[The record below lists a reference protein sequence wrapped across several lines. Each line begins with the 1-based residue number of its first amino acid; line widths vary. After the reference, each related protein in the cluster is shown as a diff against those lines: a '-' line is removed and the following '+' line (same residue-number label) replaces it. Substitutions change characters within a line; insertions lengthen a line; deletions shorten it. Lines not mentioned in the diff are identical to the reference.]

1 MQEIYSDNKGRQKMS
16 SLSALFKRKKP
27 KYEFFETAFGHEAI
41 GIVVFEVYYNLYED
55 QFGNRKSKRFCGCE
69 LNNIIPDNADFSV
82 TAQVDAW
89 VAGGPVPSC
98 LFDPLDSKSN
108 QPSKTSQF
116 KQ

>member
-1 MQEIYSDNKGRQKMS
+1 MS

-41 GIVVFEVYYNLYED
+41 GVVVFEVYYNLYED
-55 QFGNRKSKRFCGCE
+55 QFGNRKSKRFYGQE
-69 LNNIIPDNADFSV
+69 LGDKILSNADFSV

-98 LFDPLDSKSN
+98 LFDPLGSESDQLN
-108 QPSKTSQF
+108 ETSQF